1 MLFWSTVA
9 TAFKIALRGL
19 TFTELLFWSSV
30 SSTVSLFAAFLL
42 GKNRIE
48 VLFRKKNL
56 KYLAIGLL
64 NPFLYYNVLFK
75 AYSLLPAQEAQPLNY
90 TWPVILSIMAAIA
103 FKERIKWKTI
113 AGLAFAFLG
122 VMIISTGGK
131 PASFSFT
138 NPLGDIL
145 AIGSSVLWA
154 LYWIF
159 NLNDREKPEVKLFLS
174 FISGTLVIAFQTML
188 TTGLHF
194 NAPVS
199 IAAAVYTGIFE
210 MGITFLLWYRVMDLA
225 ENKNSVT
232 VLGYAA
238 PFISLIFI
246 HFILK
251 EQIKFYS
258 VTGLLFI
265 ISGILIN
272 LSGRKKK
279 N

>member
-30 SSTVSLFAAFLL
+30 SSSVSLFAAFLL
-42 GKNRIE
+42 GKNKIE
-48 VLFRKKNL
+48 VLFRRKNL

-113 AGLAFAFLG
+113 AGLALAFLG

-174 FISGTLVIAFQTML
+174 FISGTLVIVFQTRF

-251 EQIKFYS
+251 EQIRFYS

-265 ISGILIN
+265 VSGILIN

>member
-1 MLFWSTVA
+1 
-9 TAFKIALRGL
+9 
-19 TFTELLFWSSV
+19 
-30 SSTVSLFAAFLL
+30 
-42 GKNRIE
+42 
-48 VLFRKKNL
+48 
-56 KYLAIGLL
+56 
-64 NPFLYYNVLFK
+64 
-75 AYSLLPAQEAQPLNY
+75 
-90 TWPVILSIMAAIA
+90 
-103 FKERIKWKTI
+103 
-113 AGLAFAFLG
+113 
-122 VMIISTGGK
+122 
-131 PASFSFT
+131 
-138 NPLGDIL
+138 
-145 AIGSSVLWA
+145 
-154 LYWIF
+154 
-159 NLNDREKPEVKLFLS
+159 
-174 FISGTLVIAFQTML
+174 ML

-251 EQIKFYS
+251 EQIRFYS

-265 ISGILIN
+265 VSGILIN